1 MFKCIPARIVLAFLC
16 ATGLM
21 ELYMTRINLSIAV
34 VEMVQ
39 VINSET
45 VQNDTSRQPFCLQH
59 QNTSFF
65 YDLNVNNETSEEENE
80 VKRNATIKLS
90 TTQRGYILSSFFYAY
105 GISAI
110 LGGRLGEKYGTK
122 KILGT
127 AVLFDILG
135 NLLIPVASKFSYILI
150 IVIRCVMGFFQGM
163 CYPSMYALL
172 STWIPKSESSRFI
185 GSVLLANNFGS
196 IFTLQVGGIIVS
208 EFGYEMIFYA
218 SALMGLI
225 WLLFWV
231 LFMYDYPETHPRISE
246 KERIYI
252 LENRAKSENGKKK
265 TPWLKLFTS
274 LRVLAICIAHAGSMF
289 GLIFLVT
296 QLPIYLSSVIGIN
309 IKANGFLSSLPFLAR
324 YLGSNLNSWLI
335 NFLMKKSKWT
345 LKTWY
350 RVCTFIGHWCT
361 GFCILLVGYVGCNST
376 AVLLLFSLAMF
387 LNGTTCSGYLCNH
400 FQIAPDFAG
409 TVSGM
414 TNTLA
419 FCYTTFGPIIVGALT
434 PEETLGEWINVYWFI
449 FASYFI
455 CGLFF
460 MIFLSTEL
468 QPWNEITEK
477 PLQEDARDI
486 QELESLQKVCESNGL
501 STELQPWNEITEKPL
516 QEDARDIQELESLQ
530 KVCESNGLSTE
541 LQPLQKD
548 EKDIHEEKILQKV

>member
-1 MFKCIPARIVLAFLC
+1 
-16 ATGLM
+16 
-21 ELYMTRINLSIAV
+21 
-34 VEMVQ
+34 
-39 VINSET
+39 
-45 VQNDTSRQPFCLQH
+45 
-59 QNTSFF
+59 
-65 YDLNVNNETSEEENE
+65 
-80 VKRNATIKLS
+80 
-90 TTQRGYILSSFFYAY
+90 
-105 GISAI
+105 
-110 LGGRLGEKYGTK
+110 
-122 KILGT
+122 
-127 AVLFDILG
+127 
-135 NLLIPVASKFSYILI
+135 
-150 IVIRCVMGFFQGM
+150 
-163 CYPSMYALL
+163 MYALL

-252 LENRAKSENGKKK
+252 LENRAKSENGKKNI
-265 TPWLKLFTS
+265 PWLKLFTS
-274 LRVLAICIAHAGSMF
+274 LRVWAICIAHAGSMF

-324 YLGSNLNSWLI
+324 YFGSNFNSWLI

-350 RVCTFIGHWCT
+350 R
-361 GFCILLVGYVGCNST
+361 
-376 AVLLLFSLAMF
+376 
-387 LNGTTCSGYLCNH
+387 
-400 FQIAPDFAG
+400 
-409 TVSGM
+409 
-414 TNTLA
+414 
-419 FCYTTFGPIIVGALT
+419 
-434 PEETLGEWINVYWFI
+434 TLGEWINVYWFI

-477 PLQEDARDI
+477 PLQED
-486 QELESLQKVCESNGL
+486 V
-501 STELQPWNEITEKPL
+501 
-516 QEDARDIQELESLQ
+516 RDIQELESLQ

-541 LQPLQKD
+541 LQPLQEDK
-548 EKDIHEEKILQKV
+548 KDIHEEKNLQKHKCSKCKMFIF